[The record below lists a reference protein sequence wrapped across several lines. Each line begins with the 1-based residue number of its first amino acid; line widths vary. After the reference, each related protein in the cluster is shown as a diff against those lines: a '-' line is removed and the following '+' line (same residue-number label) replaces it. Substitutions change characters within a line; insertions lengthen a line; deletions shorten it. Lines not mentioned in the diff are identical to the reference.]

1 MGNCCPQKDDTI
13 SFSTSF
19 SFSSSSSSSSSSFTP
34 SFPSFPS
41 IIRQS
46 SNEDTIDFDAIIADY
61 HRRHPKPDVKLEVK
75 QEDIPLPPI
84 KRQNCVYNIA

>member
-19 SFSSSSSSSSSSFTP
+19 SFSSSSSSSFTP
-34 SFPSFPS
+34 SSFPSFPS

-46 SNEDTIDFDAIIADY
+46 SNENEDTIDFDAIIADY
-61 HRRHPKPDVKLEVK
+61 HRRHPKPEVK
-75 QEDIPLPPI
+75 QEEIPLPPI